1 MKRLYIH
8 ILGIMLFMQAHA
20 QEKMMPAAKQ
30 TKQVV
35 LYNATIHI
43 GNGTVLEKASIGF
56 ENGKIISLSTTA
68 PADGIDCKGAHIY
81 PGIIS
86 PETNLGL
93 TEVEAVRATN
103 DEVEVG
109 TTNTS
114 TRVISAYNTDSK
126 VINTLRSNGVL
137 LANIVPQG
145 DGITGTSSV
154 VQLDAWNWED
164 AAYKIDNGVYVNM
177 PSFIT
182 RFGDAEAVKNAK
194 KNAQKNIDA
203 LFVFMKEAKA
213 YINSGKAETTNL
225 KFEALRGVFNKT
237 QKLFVRADAVKQI
250 MYALQL
256 KKQFDID
263 MVLVGASDSWMIVD
277 VVKEA
282 NVPIILNQLHSLPVN
297 QDDDVAQPYKTATQL
312 HKAGILY
319 CLSNEGFWQQR
330 NLAFLAGTSV
340 AYGVP
345 KEDALASIT
354 SNAAKILGIQDK
366 TGTLEIGKDA
376 NIIVSEGDVLDMKTS
391 KITHAF
397 IQGRSIDLNNKQTM
411 LSERY
416 KIKYGVK

>member
-1 MKRLYIH
+1 MKRLYIN
-8 ILGIMLFMQAHA
+8 ILLVMLFVNLQA
-20 QEKMMPAAKQ
+20 QENMMPA
-30 TKQVV
+30 TKQVKQV
-35 LYNATIHI
+35 TLYNATIHV
-43 GNGTVLEKASIGF
+43 GNGIVLEKASIQF
-56 ENGKIISLSTTA
+56 ENGKIIAVSTTGIA
-68 PADGIDCKGAHIY
+68 EGIDCKGAHIY

-103 DEVEVG
+103 DDVEVG
-109 TTNTS
+109 ITNAS
-114 TRVISAYNTDSK
+114 TRAISAYNADSK
-126 VINTLRSNGVL
+126 VINTLRSNGIL

-145 DGITGTSSV
+145 NGITGTTSV

-164 AAYKIDNGVYVNM
+164 AAYKMDNGVYLNM
-177 PSFIT
+177 PSFII
-182 RFGDAEAVKNAK
+182 RFGDAEAVKSAQ
-194 KNAQKNIDA
+194 KNAQKNIDD
-203 LFVFMKEAKA
+203 LFAFMKEAKA
-213 YINSGKAETTNL
+213 YVISSKTETLNL

-256 KKQFDID
+256 KKQLDID

-277 VVKEA
+277 VIKEA
-282 NVPIILNQLHSLPVN
+282 NVPIILNQLHSLPIN
-297 QDDDVAQPYKTATQL
+297 QDDDVAQPYKTAMQL
-312 HKAGILY
+312 HRAGILY

-345 KEDALASIT
+345 KEDALTSIT
-354 SNAAKILGIQDK
+354 LNAAKILGIQDK
-366 TGTLEIGKDA
+366 TGTLEVGKDA

-391 KITHAF
+391 KIIYAF
-397 IQGRSIDLNNKQTM
+397 IQGRTIDLNNKQTM

-416 KIKYGVK
+416 KAKYGVK